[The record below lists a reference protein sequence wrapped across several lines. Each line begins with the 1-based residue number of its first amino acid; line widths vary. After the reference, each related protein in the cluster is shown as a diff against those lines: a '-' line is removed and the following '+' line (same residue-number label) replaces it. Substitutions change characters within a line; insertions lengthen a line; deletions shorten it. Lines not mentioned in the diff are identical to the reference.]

1 MTEIR
6 QPVSIDDDS
15 QRHRIVNRLRRLEGQ
30 VRGLQA
36 MIAADKECEAILT
49 QVMAAKSALNQVGMH
64 VIGHAMKTC
73 LVDDTLTDRS
83 EIIASAF
90 GVYLHYRELS
100 CAGEVSPPTDSA
112 SPEQVVALL
121 KQLENEVHAVQAVL
135 SADGDCESA
144 LRELTAANSTLNAV
158 GLAVL
163 GHAMQRCLI
172 DDDISSR
179 EDVIDAAIAV
189 FLRYSSCVS

>member
-1 MTEIR
+1 MTDTT
-6 QPVSIDDDS
+6 QALSIDDEAE
-15 QRHRIVNRLRRLEGQ
+15 RRRIVNRLRRLEGQ
-30 VRGLQA
+30 VRGLQS
-36 MIAADKECEAILT
+36 MIVSDKECEAILT

-64 VIGHAMKTC
+64 VIGYAMKNC
-73 LVDDTLTDRS
+73 LVDTSLTDRS

-90 GVYLHYRELS
+90 GVYLNYRELG
-100 CAGEVSPPTDSA
+100 CAGDVSPPADTVT
-112 SPEQVVALL
+112 PEQVISLL
-121 KQLENEVHAVQAVL
+121 KLLETEVNAVQSVL
-135 SADGDCESA
+135 SSNGDCKSA
-144 LRELTAANSTLNAV
+144 LRELTAANCTLNAV

-172 DDDISSR
+172 DDHISSR